1 MLNRGEVVD
10 VYIGRGSH
18 LAQRSRVYKLVKS

>member
-18 LAQRSRVYKLVKS
+18 LAQRSRVLQTG